1 MKKTVIFLAA
11 VLAAACS
18 AAPDNAAPA
27 VGADRDAHGCIG
39 SAGYTWSAVRQE
51 CIRLWEEGTALMPVA
66 EAENPVLVGYVI
78 RSANWKEAEVFLP
91 NMQNAL
97 ELTLQVNP
105 AQTQWS
111 DAGGEWQL
119 FYNKEQGWL
128 LTQNGVAVYQAPAQE
143 N

>member
-27 VGADRDAHGCIG
+27 VGSDRDTHGCIG
-39 SAGYTWSAVRQE
+39 SAGYTWSAVRQA
-51 CIRLWEEGTALMPVA
+51 CVRLWEEGTALMPVV
-66 EAENPVLVGYVI
+66 EIENPVLVAYVV

-91 NMQNAL
+91 NTQNAL

-128 LTQNGVAVYQAPAQE
+128 LTQNGAAVYQAPAQG